1 MEMQNEGAVGE
12 VLSATRLTVGALH
25 ASSHWFLRGTSD
37 RWVVAATRGGANEM
51 YMTLGLS

>member
-25 ASSHWFLRGTSD
+25 TSSHWFLRGTSD